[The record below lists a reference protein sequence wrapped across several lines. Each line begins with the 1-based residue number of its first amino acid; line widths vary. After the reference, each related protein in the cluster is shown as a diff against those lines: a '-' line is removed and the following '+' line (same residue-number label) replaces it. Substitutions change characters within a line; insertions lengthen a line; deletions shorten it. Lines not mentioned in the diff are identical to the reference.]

1 MISIIMIKFKLRFFI
16 LRFKKTKD
24 LKMLKTA
31 IMALILLSFTNLSA
45 VEKLEKLVLSG
56 PVASVSHPLIHM
68 VKTGA
73 LSDIAKKVEFKLW
86 KNPDEL
92 RALTLKNR
100 ADFIAI
106 PTNVGANLYNKGVK
120 IKLLNVS
127 VWGILG
133 MVSRDKTLKTLAD
146 FKGKEIAMPFRAD
159 MPDILFEEIV
169 KAQGM
174 DPKKDFKLKYMSNPF
189 DAMQNLILRQ
199 VDHALLAEPAISIA
213 LKKTGSYPLKIIAP
227 DLYRSVDLQEEWGQT
242 FNVEAKIPQAGMAV
256 IGDMISNKEVI
267 KRFNEEYQKSLNWYK
282 NNAKEAAKMV
292 IEEIPMLDEEG
303 VAESIQHVQLNVVN
317 AQDAKKDLEFFYQLL
332 EKNNSKTIGGKIPTE
347 NFYF

>member
-1 MISIIMIKFKLRFFI
+1 MFK
-16 LRFKKTKD
+16 T
-24 LKMLKTA
+24 
-31 IMALILLSFTNLSA
+31 LITVLVLLSCVNINA
-45 VEKLEKLVLSG
+45 QDKLKKLVLSG

-73 LSDIAKKVEFKLW
+73 LNDIAEVVEFKLW

-100 ADFIAI
+100 ADFIAV
-106 PTNVGANLYNKGVK
+106 PTNVAANLYNRGVR

-133 MVSRDKTLKTLAD
+133 MITRDETLKTLAD

-159 MPDILFEEIV
+159 MPDIIFEELV
-169 KAQGM
+169 KTQGM

-213 LKKTGSYPLKIIAP
+213 LMKTGSFPLKLVAP
-227 DLYRSVDLQEEWGQT
+227 DLYRSVDLQKEWGKT
-242 FNVEAKIPQAGMAV
+242 FKVESKVPQAGMSV
-256 IGDMISNKEVI
+256 IGDMILNEKAI
-267 KRFNEEYQKSLNWYK
+267 KRFNEEYAKSLQWYK
-282 NNAKEAAKMV
+282 NNPKEAASIV
-292 IEEIPMLDEEG
+292 VEEIPMLDEAG
-303 VAESIQHVQLNVVN
+303 VAESIKHVQLNTVS
-317 AQDAKKDLEFFYQLL
+317 AEDSKEDLEFFYKLL
-332 EKNNSKTIGGKIPTE
+332 EKNNPKTIGGKLP
-347 NFYF
+347 NDAFYFR